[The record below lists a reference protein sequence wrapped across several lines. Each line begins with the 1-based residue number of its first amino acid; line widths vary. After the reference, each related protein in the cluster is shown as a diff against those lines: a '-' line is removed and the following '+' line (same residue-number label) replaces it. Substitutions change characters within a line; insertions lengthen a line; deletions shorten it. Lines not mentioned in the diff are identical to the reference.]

1 MVDRPSDHPTND
13 WDAAILAGGRS
24 RRLGGCD
31 KAQLLVGGTR
41 VIDRLVAAIGPHVR
55 HLAIVTN
62 VPGAYPELGLPAIAD
77 RLPGRGVLAG
87 IEAALAASD
96 ASQLLVVA
104 CDMPFLHSAF
114 VADLMCAGRDAPI
127 AVPRAPDGRYPVCAS
142 IARTCHETVRE
153 LLEAGHLS
161 FRDLLGSLQVHELEP
176 EALRKHDPDGVLL
189 LNVNTPFD
197 YARALT
203 ACGPDWRASYPHDAT

>member
-1 MVDRPSDHPTND
+1 LVDTLNDHTTDD

-31 KAQLLVGGTR
+31 KARLLVGGTR
-41 VIDRLVAAIGPHVR
+41 VIDRLVAAISPLVR

-62 VPGAYPELGLPAIAD
+62 VPDAYPELGLPTIAD

-87 IEAALAASD
+87 IEAALAATD

-114 VADLMCAGRDAPI
+114 LADLMRAGRDAPI
-127 AVPRAPDGRYPVCAS
+127 AVARAPDGRYPVCAS
-142 IARTCHETVRE
+142 IARTCHGTVRE

-161 FRDLLGSLQVHELEP
+161 FRDLLGSLQVRELEP
-176 EALRKHDPDGVLL
+176 SALRTHDPDGVLL

-197 YARALT
+197 YARAL
-203 ACGPDWRASYPHDAT
+203 AASDPDSRASYPHDAT